1 MAELITNPVFW
12 IVTGIVSF
20 LVWGISTI
28 VLIWLVA
35 SYSVYVSTLRKKN
48 ENSWTREV
56 PPDVDPQQIP
66 MHEIG
71 DVWSKENI
79 DKKTDV
85 HIVNGGLN
93 LYGEY
98 YDFGKSRCA
107 VILSGRT
114 ESLRY
119 GYYFAIPYSKND
131 CNILVIDPRA
141 HGLSE
146 GRFNTAGYEESKD
159 LIAWMKY
166 VQERFGVKSFVL
178 HGICIGSAGGMFAL
192 NSPDCPDCVEAIVTE
207 GMFPNFGESILNH
220 LKEYNAPTPFMIDL
234 IDMWMKHYT
243 GHSLKYG
250 PIDIIAD
257 IKTPLLMLHSKEDL
271 YSTPE
276 YAQKL
281 YDLSG
286 STHKKLVW
294 FDHGKHSYI
303 RINNTEKYDA
313 AITDFLAELDAIKEK
328 EQAKIS

>member
-28 VLIWLVA
+28 VLIWLVS
-35 SYSVYVSTLRKKN
+35 SYSVYVSTLRKKD
-48 ENSWTREV
+48 ENSWTREI

-66 MHEIG
+66 MHDIG
-71 DVWSKENI
+71 RVWSEENI
-79 DKKTDV
+79 EKKTDV
-85 HIVNGGLN
+85 HIVNDGLN

-98 YDFGKSRCA
+98 YDFGKKRCA

-114 ESLRY
+114 ESLKY

-146 GRFNTAGYEESKD
+146 GKFNTAGYEESKD
-159 LIAWMKY
+159 LIAWLKY
-166 VQERFGVKSFVL
+166 TKETFGVESFIL

-220 LKEYNAPTPFMIDL
+220 LIEYKAPTIGMITL

-243 GHSLKYG
+243 GHSLKFG

-313 AITDFLAELDAIKEK
+313 AITDFLAELDAIKEEETVK
-328 EQAKIS
+328 A

>member
-28 VLIWLVA
+28 VLIWLVS
-35 SYSVYVSTLRKKN
+35 SYSVYVSTLRKKD
-48 ENSWTREV
+48 ENSWTREI

-66 MHEIG
+66 MHDIG
-71 DVWSKENI
+71 RVWSEENI
-79 DKKTDV
+79 EKKTDV
-85 HIVNGGLN
+85 HIVNDGLN

-98 YDFGKSRCA
+98 YDFGKKRCA

-114 ESLRY
+114 ESLKY

-146 GRFNTAGYEESKD
+146 GKFNTAGYEESKD
-159 LIAWMKY
+159 LIAWLKY
-166 VQERFGVKSFVL
+166 TKETFGVESFIL

-220 LKEYNAPTPFMIDL
+220 LIEYKAPTIGMITL

-243 GHSLKYG
+243 GHSLKFG

-313 AITDFLAELDAIKEK
+313 AIPDFLAELDAIKEEETVK
-328 EQAKIS
+328 A